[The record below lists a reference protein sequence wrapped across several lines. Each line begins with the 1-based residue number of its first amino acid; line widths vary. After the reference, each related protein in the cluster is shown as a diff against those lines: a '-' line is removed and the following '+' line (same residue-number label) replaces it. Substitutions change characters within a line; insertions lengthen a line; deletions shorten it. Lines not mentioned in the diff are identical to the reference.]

1 MAAVTDDDPYL
12 WLEDVD
18 GAAARAWVDARNA
31 ETVQH
36 LATAESFADLRTQ
49 LREVL
54 DAPGRIPWPTLHN
67 GHLYN
72 LWRDADHPRGL
83 WRRTTLASYRAE
95 EPDWDV
101 LLDLDE
107 LARVEA
113 EHWVWKPAVMPPP
126 GSQRCLVTLSR
137 GGSDAAVVR
146 EFDLTDRA
154 FVPDGFVVP
163 EAKSWVGWV
172 DEDRIFVATDFGPG
186 TLSTSGYPRVV
197 KQWRRGAALADAE
210 LVLAGEPTDMLVY
223 AERDHFPG
231 HHRDFV
237 YRRLDFFRTLV
248 FLRTASGDLVHV
260 DAPPDAAV
268 GAHGEWLL
276 IRLRSPWTVG
286 GETHVAGSLLASP
299 VEAFLAGER
308 SMTAL
313 SVPGPRSGLVSYR
326 RTRRHVILQELTD
339 VRGRLIALTPGSTG
353 WDPVS
358 ITLPDTD
365 QDHVEVWDT
374 DPQHGDEFLAYSTGF
389 TRPDTLWH
397 GHVGDEP
404 AQPVRREPEY
414 FDTAGIEVV
423 QHTAISADGT
433 EVPYFVVGAG
443 SPGPTLLT
451 GYGGYEISLT
461 PHYDGC
467 RGRGWLA
474 GGGTY
479 AVANI
484 RGGGEFGAG
493 WHRAAMREGRLR
505 AYEDFAA
512 VARDLVARGITEPHR
527 LAVSG
532 GSNGGLL
539 TGVMLTRYPE
549 LVGAVVSLVPLF
561 DMRRYHRLL
570 AGASWIA
577 EYGDPDDPADW
588 AFLSEYSPYHHVRGG
603 RSYPPTLVAT
613 STRDDRVHPGHAR
626 KMVAR
631 LREHGCEV
639 VYYENTE
646 GGHAGAADNEQA
658 SFMLALQYAFLW
670 RHLRD

>member
-1 MAAVTDDDPYL
+1 M
-12 WLEDVD
+12 
-18 GAAARAWVDARNA
+18 
-31 ETVQH
+31 
-36 LATAESFADLRTQ
+36 
-49 LREVL
+49 
-54 DAPGRIPWPTLHN
+54 HN

-72 LWRDADHPRGL
+72 LWRDADHRRGL

-95 EPDWDV
+95 EPDWEV

-113 EHWVWKPAVMPPP
+113 ENWVWKPAVMPPP
-126 GSQRCLVTLSR
+126 GSQRCLLTLSR

-186 TLSTSGYPRVV
+186 SLSTSGYPRVV

-248 FLRTASGDLVHV
+248 YLRTASGDLVHV

-286 GETHVAGSLLASP
+286 GEAHVGGSLLASP

-326 RTRRHVILQELTD
+326 RTRCHVILQELTD
-339 VRGRLIALTPGSTG
+339 VRGRLTALTPVSTG

-397 GHVGDEP
+397 GRVGDEP

-443 SPGPTLLT
+443 SARPDAAHRLRRVRDLAHPALRRLPGARVAGRRRNVRGGQHPRRRRVRGRLAPGGDARGPAARVRGLRRRCAGSRRPGHHLAGPTRRRRREQRRVADR
-451 GYGGYEISLT
+451 GHADPVPRAG
-461 PHYDGC
+461 
-467 RGRGWLA
+467 RGR
-474 GGGTY
+474 
-479 AVANI
+479 
-484 RGGGEFGAG
+484 
-493 WHRAAMREGRLR
+493 RE
-505 AYEDFAA
+505 
-512 VARDLVARGITEPHR
+512 P
-527 LAVSG
+527 
-532 GSNGGLL
+532 
-539 TGVMLTRYPE
+539 
-549 LVGAVVSLVPLF
+549 VPLF
-561 DMRRYHRLL
+561 DMRRYH
-570 AGASWIA
+570 ACW
-577 EYGDPDDPADW
+577 PARRG
-588 AFLSEYSPYHHVRGG
+588 SPSTATRMT
-603 RSYPPTLVAT
+603 RPTGP
-613 STRDDRVHPGHAR
+613 S
-626 KMVAR
+626 
-631 LREHGCEV
+631 
-639 VYYENTE
+639 
-646 GGHAGAADNEQA
+646 
-658 SFMLALQYAFLW
+658 
-670 RHLRD
+670 